1 MEQMQ
6 DTPGRAPIK
15 GRAELGQEGRRSKQ
29 PHLDNPTGL
38 TQRDTTL
45 SGNRTPVGGKNEC
58 EIIS

>member
-45 SGNRTPVGGKNEC
+45 SGTELLWGGKM
-58 EIIS
+58 SVRS